1 LKISFV
7 PETSSEPPGY
17 SSVNK
22 KYFYVEPLGG
32 VVGIDMHVYW
42 ADSEVG
48 RFDESS
54 IRLFRLGSSGWD
66 LIPVLPDTAANDI
79 FFKYLEAPAVVGVF
93 ANPLPAPPTPPVTP
107 PSGGS
112 SGGGGT
118 THGSGSGAPHV
129 GIVYAP
135 GGSSGGTTVSVEPQC
150 RSDSDCAT
158 SATCSGGVCRAIE
171 AGGSCGAFVNHAWV
185 DYECCGGE
193 DCGAGEVCKNNE
205 CVQMEPLD
213 ITGTEPQSS
222 GSEASGSDQGV
233 GRLLADIPWWV
244 LLILVLM
251 VGGGIYARYRMGG
264 AQPPEGEVPP
274 EEEMPPAEPEEE

>member
-1 LKISFV
+1 VLL
-7 PETSSEPPGY
+7 
-17 SSVNK
+17 
-22 KYFYVEPLGG
+22 LG
-32 VVGIDMHVYW
+32 IQYE
-42 ADSEVG
+42 DS
-48 RFDESS
+48 D
-54 IRLFRLGSSGWD
+54 LGSLAEST
-66 LIPVLPDTAANDI
+66 VTAM
-79 FFKYLEAPAVVGVF
+79 LWGGSWSAPAQTVNMASNTVEMENPGFGTFGLF
-93 ANPLPAPPTPPVTP
+93 ARPAPVVPPHNDTG
-107 PSGGS
+107 GGS
-112 SGGGGT
+112 SGGSGT
-118 THGSGSGAPHV
+118 THGSSGGGAPHI

-264 AQPPEGEVPP
+264 AQPPEGEAPP